1 MAKKYGKGISE
12 LLANVEDERT
22 EGGQKILYLPIN
34 EVRPNPLQPRKF
46 FDETALKDLAASIAE
61 HGIIQPLVVTKKG
74 DKYLIVAG
82 ERRYRA
88 AMLAGLTELP
98 AVVRE
103 FTEQSSR
110 EVSLIE
116 NLQREDLNAIEA
128 AEALKELMDSYK
140 LTQEELAKRIGKAR
154 PSIANTLRLLFLDS
168 NVQILVRQGKL
179 SAGHARTLIPVT
191 NVRHQ
196 IQFAHEAIEKQM
208 SVRELEKKIRYYLSP
223 EKAKKEEPI
232 KAVVTE
238 EMRGLV
244 DDMKRVFMTRVKIL
258 GNEQKGRI
266 YIDYFNSSDLQR
278 IYELVEKLK

>member
-12 LLANVEDERT
+12 LLANIEDDRI
-22 EGGQKILYLPIN
+22 EGAQKILYLPIN
-34 EVRPNPLQPRKF
+34 DVRPNPLQPRKF
-46 FDETALKDLAASIAE
+46 FDESALNDLAASISK
-61 HGIIQPLVVTKKG
+61 HGIIQPLVVKKQG
-74 DKYLIVAG
+74 SKYEIVAG

-88 AMLAGLTELP
+88 AILAGLTELP

-128 AEALKELMDSYK
+128 AEALKELMESYK

-154 PSIANTLRLLFLDS
+154 PSIANTLRLLFL
-168 NVQILVRQGKL
+168 NEKVQNLVRQGKL

-196 IQFAHEAIEKQM
+196 IEFANEAIDKQM
-208 SVRELEKKIRYYLSP
+208 SVRELEKKVRYYLSP
-223 EKAKKEEPI
+223 EKAKKEEPV
-232 KAVVTE
+232 KVAVTE

-258 GNEQKGRI
+258 GNEEKGRI
-266 YIDYFNSSDLQR
+266 YIDYFNGADLQR
-278 IYELVEKLK
+278 IYELVGKLK